1 MRRGF
6 LLGYIGLGLTAL
18 TMAGCAELVA
28 DYQKTTSTKTIQQV
42 DKEEKDKELAEGIR
56 RCSEL
61 GKIYN
66 PLLKICEDVA
76 KKDNEK
82 EKDDQRSASSSSSG
96 SVP

>member
-1 MRRGF
+1 MRKRF

-18 TMAGCAELVA
+18 TVAGCAELLV
-28 DYQKTTSTKTIQQV
+28 DYSKTSSNKTIQQV

-61 GKIYN
+61 GKDYD
-66 PLLKICEDVA
+66 PFFKACFDRA
-76 KKDNEK
+76 KKDNQK
-82 EKDDQRSASSSSSG
+82 ENDDQRSASSSSSG